1 MAKLT
6 PQQLRAQRRE
16 EREARQ
22 MRALVR
28 TQSRQ
33 RGQAITK
40 RQQRAEARQPRRSVW
55 D

>member
-6 PQQLRAQRRE
+6 AAELRAQRRE

-22 MRALVR
+22 VQALVR

-33 RGQAITK
+33 RGQPVTR
-40 RQQRAEARQPRRSVW
+40 RQQQAQARAPRRSVW

>member
-6 PQQLRAQRRE
+6 PQQLRAARRE

-33 RGQAITK
+33 RGQPVTR
-40 RQQRAEARQPRRSVW
+40 RQQQAEARAPRRSVW